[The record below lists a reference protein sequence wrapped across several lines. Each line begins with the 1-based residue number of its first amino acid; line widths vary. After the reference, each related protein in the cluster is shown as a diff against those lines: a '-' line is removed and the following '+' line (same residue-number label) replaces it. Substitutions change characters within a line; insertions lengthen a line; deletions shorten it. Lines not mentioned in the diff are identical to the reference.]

1 MESKNIKKPTILCMG
16 ILDTKGDEIKFLAD
30 EVRRLGA
37 DAKIMELSLGKEAGW
52 ADISLTEVLAENN
65 ISKEEVFKVSRS
77 DAVAI
82 VGKAGAKKAV
92 KLFEKGEI
100 DGVIAWAG
108 SIGTTVATMV
118 MRALP
123 MGFPKIMMSTLASG
137 DVSSWLGNKDIFIVN
152 PVAEKGLNVATKRIA
167 RNCSAAIVAMANV
180 SKSSIDEK
188 AKPLAA
194 ITAYGTTTPA
204 VMRCADFMENRG
216 WDTIMIHQVGTGA
229 TMEDLM
235 RAGQITAVFDLT
247 IGELSNTFYNSIY
260 GISKEWESE
269 RLTAASDVG
278 IPQIVCPGGLD
289 QCAYGPINT
298 VPQSILDEFKS
309 GKRVSYKNSGTP
321 YIHNSAVTIYCP
333 TVEETIIFSKD
344 IIKKLNKTTGPTLLI
359 IPMRGW
365 SAYDQSAES
374 ASVERGWAK
383 ENGAGPVW
391 MPDPQKPEWSHR
403 ATTML
408 SVFEKEI
415 NKDNPNLDLMAADM
429 HILDT
434 EFTDLLTRCM
444 GDMLDGKWKKG
455 LYRDVKG
462 VIT

>member
-1 MESKNIKKPTILCMG
+1 MESKINKKPTILCMG

-30 EVRRLGA
+30 EVKRLGA

-52 ADISLTEVLAENN
+52 ADISLTEVLAENK
-65 ISKEEVFKVSRS
+65 ITKEEVFKVSRS

-82 VGKAGAKKAV
+82 VGKAGAKKAI

-108 SIGTTVATMV
+108 SIGTTVSTMV

-123 MGFPKIMMSTLASG
+123 IGFPKIMMSTLASG

-152 PVAEKGLNVATKRIA
+152 PIAEKGLNIATKRIA

-188 AKPLAA
+188 AKPLAS
-194 ITAYGTTTPA
+194 ITAYGTTTPS

-229 TMEDLM
+229 TMEDLI
-235 RAGQITAVFDLT
+235 RSGQITAVFDLT

-289 QCAYGPINT
+289 QCAYGPIT
-298 VPQSILDEFKS
+298 SVPQYMLDEFKS

-344 IIKKLNKTTGPTLLI
+344 IIGKLNKTTGPTLLI

-365 SAYDQSAES
+365 SAYDQSEES

-391 MPDPQKPEWSHR
+391 MPDPEKPEWSHR
-403 ATTML
+403 ATAML
-408 SVFEKEI
+408 SVFKNEI
-415 NKDNPNLDLMAADM
+415 NKKNPNLDLMAADM
-429 HILDT
+429 HILDV
-434 EFTDLLTRCM
+434 EFTDLLTKCM

-455 LYRDVKG
+455 LYRDIKG
-462 VIT
+462 VIV

>member
-1 MESKNIKKPTILCMG
+1 MESKKNKKPTILCMG
-16 ILDTKGDEIKFLAD
+16 ILDTKGEEIKFLA
-30 EVRRLGA
+30 EEARRLGA
-37 DAKIMELSLGKEAGW
+37 EAKIMELSLGKEAGW
-52 ADISLTEVLAENN
+52 ADIPLTEVLAENN
-65 ISKEEVFKVSRS
+65 ITKEEVFKVSRS

-92 KLFEKGEI
+92 KLFKKGEI

-108 SIGTTVATMV
+108 SIGTTVSTMV

-123 MGFPKIMMSTLASG
+123 IGFPKIMMSTLASG
-137 DVSSWLGNKDIFIVN
+137 DVSSWLGNKDILIVN
-152 PVAEKGLNVATKRIA
+152 PIAEKGLNVATKRIA
-167 RNCSAAIVAMANV
+167 RNCCAAIVAMANV
-180 SKSSIDEK
+180 SKTLFDDK
-188 AKPLAA
+188 TKPLVAV
-194 ITAYGTTTPA
+194 TAYGTTTPS
-204 VMRCADFMENRG
+204 VIRCAEFMENRG
-216 WDTIMIHQVGTGA
+216 WDSIMIHQVGTGA
-229 TMEDLM
+229 TMEDLI
-235 RAGQITAVFDLT
+235 RSGQITAVFDLT

-269 RLTAASDVG
+269 RLTAASDMG

-289 QCAYGPINT
+289 QCAYGPISS

-309 GKRVSYKNSGTP
+309 GKRVSYNNCGTP

-344 IIKKLNKTTGPTLLI
+344 IIKKLNKTKGPTLLV

-391 MPDPQKPEWSHR
+391 MPDPKKPEWSLR
-403 ATTML
+403 ATSML
-408 SVFEKEI
+408 SVFENEI
-415 NKDNPNLDLMAADM
+415 NKSNSNLDLMAADM
-429 HILDT
+429 HILDV
-434 EFTDLLTRCM
+434 EFTSLLTRCM

-462 VIT
+462 VVV

>member
-1 MESKNIKKPTILCMG
+1 MENNNNKKPTILCMG
-16 ILDTKGDEIKFLAD
+16 ILDTKGDEIKFLAE
-30 EVRRLGA
+30 EVKRLGA
-37 DAKIMELSLGKEAGW
+37 DAKILELSLGKEAGW

-65 ISKEEVFKVSRS
+65 INKEEVFKVSRS
-77 DAVAI
+77 DAINI
-82 VGKAGAKKAV
+82 VGKAGAKKAL
-92 KLFEKGEI
+92 KLLEKGEI
-100 DGVIAWAG
+100 DGAIAWAG
-108 SIGTTVATMV
+108 SVGTTVSTMV

-123 MGFPKIMMSTLASG
+123 IGFPKIMMSTLASG

-152 PVAEKGLNVATKRIA
+152 PVAEKGLNIATKRIA

-180 SKSSIDEK
+180 SKTTADEK
-188 AKPLAA
+188 SKPLAA
-194 ITAYGTTTPA
+194 ITAYGTTTPS

-229 TMEDLM
+229 TMEDLI
-235 RAGQITAVFDLT
+235 RSGQITAVFDLT

-260 GISKEWESE
+260 GISKEWDNE

-278 IPQIVCPGGLD
+278 IPQIVVPGGLD
-289 QCAYGPINT
+289 QCAYGPINS
-298 VPQSILDEFKS
+298 VPQSMLDEFKN

-344 IIKKLNKTTGPTLLI
+344 IIKKLNKTKGPTLLI

-391 MPDPQKPEWSHR
+391 MPDPEKPEWSQR

-408 SVFEKEI
+408 SVFKKEI

-429 HILDT
+429 HILDV

-444 GDMLDGKWKKG
+444 SDMLDGKWKKG
-455 LYRDVKG
+455 LYRSIKG
-462 VIT
+462 VIA